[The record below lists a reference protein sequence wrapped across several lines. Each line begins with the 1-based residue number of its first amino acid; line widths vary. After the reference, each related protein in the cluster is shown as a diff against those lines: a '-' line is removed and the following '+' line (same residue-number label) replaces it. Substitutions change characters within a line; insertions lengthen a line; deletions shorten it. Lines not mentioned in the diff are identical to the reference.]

1 MKKVIVLT
9 CCLLMTRTGLAWYEY
24 RADMTIRD
32 CQAAGVTVLD
42 SGDTHA
48 MRTIGFGK
56 EIPLLNAVNMMTPG
70 DWNIV
75 FEGIDPAAR
84 VSWQAGEDWLETL
97 DNMIRRHGYCSVV
110 DWSARRISFYIER
123 MDE

>member
-9 CCLLMTRTGLAWYEY
+9 CCLLMTRAGLAWYEY
-24 RADMTIRD
+24 REDMTIRH

-42 SGDTHA
+42 AGDTHA

-56 EIPLLNAVNMMTPG
+56 EIPLLNAIDMMTPG

-75 FEGIDPAAR
+75 FDGIDPSAR
-84 VSWQAGEDWLETL
+84 VSWQAGEGWLETL
-97 DNMIRRHGYCSVV
+97 DNMIRRHGYCSLV
-110 DWSARRISFYIER
+110 DWNARRISVAR
-123 MDE
+123 K